1 MAEEEEEEVKK
12 PSTARKA
19 SWTPES
25 HDSYKKSSRNRDDR
39 NVDGRESRDSRENE
53 ERKAISVIRI
63 NPNEMSRLRKDSEKY
78 ADNHSDNESYGSHS
92 RGNRS
97 RDNYGS
103 RGDGYR
109 PRGGGRGD
117 YRGRKTSY
125 DPDYDRSVA
134 YRRRDDN
141 QREVTIGGDR
151 VGDRPRDNKYG
162 NMSHLIKQLKKSYLS
177 CSAPPST
184 HENRHKKECLAL
196 FREYTLND
204 PESILSLKL
213 DPSSQEKIEAAV
225 SQKWPFFCRLLLDRT
240 LLTKNN
246 FSSGLEYFT
255 RKSSCTVACSKT
267 APKQMQVQFLP
278 NSTICY
284 TMQ

>member
-25 HDSYKKSSRNRDDR
+25 HDSYKKSSRNRDDRDR

-162 NMSHLIKQLKKSYLS
+162 NMSLLIKQLKKSYLS

-204 PESILSLKL
+204 PESILSSKL
-213 DPSSQEKIEAAV
+213 DPSSQEKIEASV
-225 SQKWPFFCRLLLDRT
+225 SIKGSSDQSHFIFE
-240 LLTKNN
+240 NN
-246 FSSGLEYFT
+246 VG
-255 RKSSCTVACSKT
+255 KSRIRHTT
-267 APKQMQVQFLP
+267 TPKLNF
-278 NSTICY
+278 
-284 TMQ
+284 

>member
-1 MAEEEEEEVKK
+1 MWTIPIPGARTHFYVFLELGDVDWADLMAEEEQEEVKK
-12 PSTARKA
+12 PSTARKS
-19 SWTPES
+19 SWTPEP
-25 HDSYKKSSRNRDDR
+25 HDSYIKKSRSRDDR
-39 NVDGRESRDSRENE
+39 NGDNRDGRESRDSRENE

-92 RGNRS
+92 RSHRS
-97 RDNYGS
+97 RDTYGP

-109 PRGGGRGD
+109 SRGGGRGD

-151 VGDRPRDNKYG
+151 PRDNKYG
-162 NMSHLIKQLKKSYLS
+162 NMSHLIKQLKKSYNA
-177 CSAPPST
+177 CSAPPSA

-204 PESILSLKL
+204 PESILSSKL
-213 DPSSQEKIEAAV
+213 DPNSQEKIEAAV
-225 SQKWPFFCRLLLDRT
+225 ST
-240 LLTKNN
+240 N
-246 FSSGLEYFT
+246 
-255 RKSSCTVACSKT
+255 
-267 APKQMQVQFLP
+267 
-278 NSTICY
+278 I
-284 TMQ
+284 

>member
-12 PSTARKA
+12 PSTARKS

-25 HDSYKKSSRNRDDR
+25 HDSYNHKKSRNPDR
-39 NVDGRESRDSRENE
+39 NDGRESRDGRDSRENE
-53 ERKAISVIRI
+53 NERKAISVIRI

-92 RGNRS
+92 RSHRS

-103 RGDGYR
+103 RGGDGYR
-109 PRGGGRGD
+109 SRGGGRGD

-141 QREVTIGGDR
+141 NQREVTIGGDR
-151 VGDRPRDNKYG
+151 IGDRPRDNKYG
-162 NMSHLIKQLKKSYLS
+162 NMSLLIKQLKRSYHN
-177 CSAPPST
+177 CSAPPSA

-204 PESILSLKL
+204 PESILSSKL
-213 DPSSQEKIEAAV
+213 DPNSQEKIEAAV
-225 SQKWPFFCRLLLDRT
+225 SINIF
-240 LLTKNN
+240 
-246 FSSGLEYFT
+246 
-255 RKSSCTVACSKT
+255 
-267 APKQMQVQFLP
+267 
-278 NSTICY
+278 
-284 TMQ
+284 